1 MKRAVLLLLALLTA
15 VAGSSPRRRV
25 SHIRTR
31 VCGGMRLPREY
42 RPFILARLGRRVQCL
57 AGVMRRATETNPVS
71 MAELQQLAERRF
83 GDMVKA
89 VVDLRRGLM
98 LLDAEL
104 HADQEAELLAE
115 GSVQRDLWGINLYP
129 GIEGPDWL
137 EFDSMINLR
146 PSFGNRSRGV
156 DEPSIREA
164 IGILVD
170 RLVRR

>member
-1 MKRAVLLLLALLTA
+1 
-15 VAGSSPRRRV
+15 
-25 SHIRTR
+25 
-31 VCGGMRLPREY
+31 
-42 RPFILARLGRRVQCL
+42 
-57 AGVMRRATETNPVS
+57 MRRATETNPVS
-71 MAELQQLAERRF
+71 TAELQQLAERRF
-83 GDMVKA
+83 GDMIKA

-115 GSVQRDLWGINLYP
+115 GSAQRDLWGINLYP
-129 GIEGPDWL
+129 GVEGPDWL